1 MSLSTHV
8 LDTMHGSPG
17 ADVDVTLS
25 RRASD
30 DWKQI
35 AAAVTDA
42 DGRVRELGP
51 ARLEPGEYKLE
62 FASAAYFERFGV
74 KAFFRVVMVS
84 FQLDEAVDHIHVPVL
99 LSPYGYTTYKG
110 V

>member
-1 MSLSTHV
+1 VSLSTHV

-17 ADVDVTLS
+17 AGVEVKLS

-30 DWKQI
+30 DWKDVWAGI
-35 AAAVTDA
+35 TDG
-42 DGRVRELGP
+42 DGRIRELGP

-62 FASAAYFERFGV
+62 FAAAPYFERFGV
-74 KAFFRVVMVS
+74 KAFFPVVMVS
-84 FQLDEAVDHIHVPVL
+84 FQLDEAVDHVHVPVL

>member
-17 ADVDVTLS
+17 AAVDVTLS

-35 AAAVTDA
+35 AAGITDA
-42 DGRVRELGP
+42 DGRIRDLGP
-51 ARLEPGEYKLE
+51 PRLDPGEYKLE
-62 FASAAYFERFGV
+62 FAAAPYFERFGIR
-74 KAFFRVVMVS
+74 AFFPVVMVS
-84 FQLDEAVDHIHVPVL
+84 FELDEAVDHIHVPVL